1 MWNIYTLYVLLR
13 ERNPSRVWMGCLEL
27 ILPGAGS
34 GAPQKDSRQ
43 GRTEGT
49 GAQAGSRVQPP
60 AFPDSLAPWTGA
72 GRFGAFPSA
81 CGPSGS
87 LGPRDSET
95 LTRPGFQRPLSARR
109 SHDPQAEK
117 P

>member
-1 MWNIYTLYVLLR
+1 MEHLHALCPLKRKKPLSGLDGLLGTD
-13 ERNPSRVWMGCLEL
+13 P
-27 ILPGAGS
+27 PGGWEW
-34 GAPQKDSRQ
+34 GPQKDSRP

-49 GAQAGSRVQPP
+49 GARAGSRVQPP
-60 AFPDSLAPWTGA
+60 AFPDFVAPWTGA
-72 GRFGAFPSA
+72 GRFGAFPSGR
-81 CGPSGS
+81 GPSGS